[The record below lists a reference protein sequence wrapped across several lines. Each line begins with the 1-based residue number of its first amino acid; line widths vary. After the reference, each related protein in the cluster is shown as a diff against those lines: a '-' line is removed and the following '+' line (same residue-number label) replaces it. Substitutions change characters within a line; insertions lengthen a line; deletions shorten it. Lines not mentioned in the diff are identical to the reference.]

1 VPAIRLVNLVFGKLS
16 GHATWLLAISG
27 VIIMAKAWGMTCLL
41 PAPVLKLVMEFTSRC
56 SLPNLES
63 AADDI

>member
-1 VPAIRLVNLVFGKLS
+1 M
-16 GHATWLLAISG
+16 T
-27 VIIMAKAWGMTCLL
+27 KAWGMTWLL